1 MIEIYNNLQ
10 EQIAKLIVSSN
21 IHFYQG
27 NNWVLFQQQDI
38 LLITFDT

>member
-27 NNWVLFQQQDI
+27 NLDAIPAAGYSSNYI
-38 LLITFDT
+38 